1 MGRIRSIVHY
11 CLLGSSAL
19 LGAPLGSVWA
29 VELFVIGNGENSW
42 EQMGTLVSID
52 SATDPGWIQPRRT
65 DPDENLSL
73 EAVDR
78 SGGISTPQPSVRQA
92 GDLNAMIDGDA
103 NTVFDG
109 SRARQVGGN
118 MDLDLGE
125 TFGGVERIVF
135 YPSPD
140 FNDKFLRGYEVYIND
155 GAAESRVGGTL
166 QWRLVEKAEKNA
178 DSTVRV
184 RISSQYVR
192 YIRVVFTTPL
202 PWEIAELEV
211 YSRGF
216 VPQATYTSNVIDL
229 GDLANFGPLSWSAQ
243 EDEQAQVS
251 IFSRVGATPDPYQY
265 FEIATKGA
273 EEELV
278 EVSKDQFDKLDE
290 SARRK
295 VSDAANWSSWS
306 APYTVASGEP
316 IAAAEPRRYIQFR
329 CEFFSGFFTQ
339 GAKLDSLAFEYS
351 TPPVARLV
359 AAEISPTNVAP
370 GALTTFRY
378 AVRARVESNDTGF
391 DALEIATPTRATVK
405 ELKIG
410 GMPVDNFSQDAQQD
424 RLIVR
429 FPDHRIEDT
438 TPLELSFDTAVLRFG
453 TRFAG
458 RAFDLQTDE
467 LPQPILPG
475 NASPELDSDDLSVA
489 VSLGTKILKSVEV
502 SPNAFTPNG
511 DGANDLA
518 NIQYQILKL
527 TKAVPVSVSIYDL
540 AGRLIRRLYDGT
552 EESGIYSKPWDGL
565 DDQNKLVSPGLYLV
579 RISIDADRGQGD
591 RTALIGVVY

>member
-243 EDEQAQVS
+243 EDEQAQDDGS
-251 IFSRVGATPDPYQY
+251 YAQEDDGSYAQED
-265 FEIATKGA
+265 
-273 EEELV
+273 
-278 EVSKDQFDKLDE
+278 
-290 SARRK
+290 
-295 VSDAANWSSWS
+295 
-306 APYTVASGEP
+306 
-316 IAAAEPRRYIQFR
+316 
-329 CEFFSGFFTQ
+329 
-339 GAKLDSLAFEYS
+339 DSL
-351 TPPVARLV
+351 
-359 AAEISPTNVAP
+359 
-370 GALTTFRY
+370 FR
-378 AVRARVESNDTGF
+378 
-391 DALEIATPTRATVK
+391 
-405 ELKIG
+405 
-410 GMPVDNFSQDAQQD
+410 Q
-424 RLIVR
+424 
-429 FPDHRIEDT
+429 
-438 TPLELSFDTAVLRFG
+438 LSFFEFNVFFYFWVILFKQQLV
-453 TRFAG
+453 FALK
-458 RAFDLQTDE
+458 F
-467 LPQPILPG
+467 
-475 NASPELDSDDLSVA
+475 VHC
-489 VSLGTKILKSVEV
+489 VKIACTSC
-502 SPNAFTPNG
+502 
-511 DGANDLA
+511 
-518 NIQYQILKL
+518 
-527 TKAVPVSVSIYDL
+527 
-540 AGRLIRRLYDGT
+540 
-552 EESGIYSKPWDGL
+552 
-565 DDQNKLVSPGLYLV
+565 
-579 RISIDADRGQGD
+579 
-591 RTALIGVVY
+591 